1 MAGKTDKIMLAI
13 TAAILGWVI
22 PGGGYAVLKDYKRA
36 AIIFVA
42 ITLMFLTGIY
52 VGSIAAIDV
61 ITAKPWYYAQIM
73 FSPIVEV
80 IARVTA
86 RGDMHVYGK
95 PAEIGQLYTA
105 LAGMLNLVCIVKA
118 AAIAM
123 HGGAVYKKDDKEEN
137 NG

>member
-1 MAGKTDKIMLAI
+1 MAGKVDKISLAI

-36 AIIFVA
+36 AVIFV
-42 ITLMFLTGIY
+42 TLSLMFLTGIY
-52 VGSIAAIDV
+52 VGSIASIDI
-61 ITAKPWYYAQIM
+61 ITAKPWYYAQIL
-73 FSPIVEV
+73 FSPVVEL

-86 RGDMHVYGK
+86 RGEMHVYGK

-105 LAGMLNLVCIVKA
+105 LAGMLNLVCIVKS

-123 HGGAVYKKDDKEEN
+123 YGDQVYKKDGKEVEN
-137 NG
+137 V